1 MGSEL
6 NEAQLAVWR
15 GFLEAHSMVTRKLE
29 RDLMEQVEIPLT
41 WYDLLVHLSEA
52 GQGRLRHQV
61 LADSLLLSRSG
72 VTRLVDRM
80 VDAGLVCREASSND
94 RRVSYVVLTG
104 AGRST
109 LDKAGP
115 GHIQSVVEHFARH
128 LRGPETAA
136 LASFFSRLL
145 EEPPGN
151 GDER

>member
-1 MGSEL
+1 
-6 NEAQLAVWR
+6 
-15 GFLEAHSMVTRKLE
+15 
-29 RDLMEQVEIPLT
+29 
-41 WYDLLVHLSEA
+41 
-52 GQGRLRHQV
+52 
-61 LADSLLLSRSG
+61 
-72 VTRLVDRM
+72 M

-104 AGRST
+104 TGRST

-145 EEPPGN
+145 EEPPDN